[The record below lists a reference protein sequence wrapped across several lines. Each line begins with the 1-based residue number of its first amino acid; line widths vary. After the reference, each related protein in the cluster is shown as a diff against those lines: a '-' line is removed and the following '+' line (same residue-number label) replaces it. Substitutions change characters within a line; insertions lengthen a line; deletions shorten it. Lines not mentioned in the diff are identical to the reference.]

1 MRMRRVETLCLGGR
15 RSRVIRRLYEPLGP
29 PLLPGRLLLTCDGSL
44 GPLVSTG
51 VRVRPLPANRQT
63 APVPKASV
71 ATDVHE
77 AFDVH
82 GDFGSQST
90 FDLEVAFDLTTKLV
104 YIVVIEVLRAPT
116 RVDATSVNDL
126 LRARRT
132 DPIDIR

>member
-1 MRMRRVETLCLGGR
+1 
-15 RSRVIRRLYEPLGP
+15 
-29 PLLPGRLLLTCDGSL
+29 
-44 GPLVSTG
+44 VSTG
-51 VRVRPLPANRQT
+51 VRVCPLPANRQT
-63 APVPKASV
+63 APVPQAPV

-104 YIVVIEVLRAPT
+104 HIVVIEVLRAPT